1 MSGARFEYDLGL
13 GLPHTNHRFLS
24 EHHLLKYAGH
34 FQWSS
39 IAAAAGLPLS
49 ALRTTDGGE
58 VYASFYYIEERIPD
72 SAPLE
77 SFRLDDTVR
86 FAISLRAFK
95 NIAIEG
101 QVRFDR
107 PERLGPASPFIHFA
121 NIFITPEKGNS
132 RLRVAPPAQADF
144 ATLPPLPNDEN
155 PFNIT
160 RAAEQSGMLDVLDEA
175 WQSAGAFE
183 HRYAIDVDRDTNGA
197 GLVYFAN
204 YVAFMDTA
212 ERLALQSVGIDA
224 KLRSLRRRRIAY
236 YGNAA
241 VDDTITVSVDV
252 LRSEARPES
261 LGFRYRIARDE
272 DGQSICPSAAIKA
285 L

>member
-1 MSGARFEYDLGL
+1 VTFHYDLTL

-49 ALRTTDGGE
+49 ALRTTNGGE

-77 SFRLDDTVR
+77 SFRLDDAVR

-101 QVRFDR
+101 QIQFDR
-107 PERLGPASPFIHFA
+107 PENLGADSPFIHFA

-144 ATLPPLPNDEN
+144 ASLPLLPNEEN
-155 PFNIT
+155 PFQIT
-160 RAAEQSGMLDVLDEA
+160 RAAEQSGSLGVIDDS
-175 WQSAGAFE
+175 WTPIGAYD
-183 HRYAIDVDRDTNGA
+183 HRYTIDVDRDTNGA

-212 ERLALQSVGIDA
+212 ERLALRSLGIDA
-224 KLRSLRRRRIAY
+224 KTRSLRRRRIAY
-236 YGNAA
+236 YGNAD
-241 VDDTITVSVDV
+241 VEDTITIHVEV
-252 LRSEARPES
+252 LRSDAR
-261 LGFRYRIARDE
+261 LGFRFRLVRDE
-272 DGQSICPSAAIKA
+272 DQQMICLSEAIKTV
-285 L
+285 